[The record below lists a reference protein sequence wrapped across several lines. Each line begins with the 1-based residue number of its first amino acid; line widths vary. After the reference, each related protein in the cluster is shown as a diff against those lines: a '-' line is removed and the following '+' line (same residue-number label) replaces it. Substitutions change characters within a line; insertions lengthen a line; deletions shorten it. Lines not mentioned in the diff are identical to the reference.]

1 MSVHDYTQ
9 DLIQIETTTGF
20 PQVSP
25 DRSRRIRTLEWKLH
39 LNLASAPV
47 AQVQRLACS
56 RQFSSRWHV
65 FFSFKRFSR
74 VDYSA
79 GATHST
85 VGRAATGARQT
96 TTAAIRS
103 SGRLLRPQKEGQV
116 PITLDFMYI
125 RVRDSCGL
133 CIIIY
138 TVKGR
143 IIGTPDLLW
152 FPVGPLWSFGT
163 TASPIRPSAL

>member
-1 MSVHDYTQ
+1 MVSTWAYPIIGTQ
-9 DLIQIETTTGF
+9 KVKRYIPHPLTPMTAHPKTPGRTVLSKPRSTSILGNPETS
-20 PQVSP
+20 SP
-25 DRSRRIRTLEWKLH
+25 LDGLS
-39 LNLASAPV
+39 
-47 AQVQRLACS
+47 
-56 RQFSSRWHV
+56 
-65 FFSFKRFSR
+65 FSFKRFSR

-85 VGRAATGARQT
+85 VGRAATWARQT

-125 RVRDSCGL
+125 RERDSCGL

-143 IIGTPDLLW
+143 IIGIPRSPLVS
-152 FPVGPLWSFGT
+152 VGPFRSFGT